1 MILYAALGILI
12 YYLQDY
18 LFFQSLPV
26 KRSHRYNFS
35 IPYREV
41 NLPYNENTNLNII
54 QFEVAES
61 SERLADSSRRLADS
75 SRRLADSS
83 RRLADSSKQLADSRG
98 VVLYFHGNRKNVGWY
113 ARFAPMF
120 TEHGYEVW
128 MIDYPGYGK
137 STGPLT
143 EEILYNY
150 TLQLYRLAAKKYKP
164 ENIIVFGKS
173 MGTGL
178 ATYLASRVACR
189 RVILET
195 PYYSL
200 SSVAA
205 HFFPIY
211 PMERMTRVKIPSWQY
226 LQDVKEPVS
235 VFHGTADGIVPYSNG
250 ARLKPFLKK
259 EDEFI
264 TIEGG
269 SHNDLRSFPLFRQKM
284 DSLLGH

>member
-1 MILYAALGILI
+1 MKRIKWALFLYALVGILV

-18 LFFQSLPV
+18 LFFQSLAV
-26 KRSHRYNFS
+26 KSTHRYNFS
-35 IPYREV
+35 IPYHEV
-41 NLPYNENTNLNII
+41 NLPYSDKTNLNII
-54 QFEVAES
+54 QFE
-61 SERLADSSRRLADS
+61 LKGLD
-75 SRRLADSS
+75 
-83 RRLADSSKQLADSRG
+83 QSRG
-98 VVLYFHGNRKNVGWY
+98 VVLYFHGNRKNIGWY
-113 ARFAPMF
+113 AKFAPMF
-120 TEHGYEVW
+120 TEQGYEVW

-137 STGPLT
+137 STGRLT
-143 EEILYNY
+143 EEILYDY
-150 TLQLYRLAAKKYKP
+150 ALQLYRLAAKKYAP

-178 ATYLASRVACR
+178 ATYLASRVDCR

-226 LQDVKEPVS
+226 LQDVKEPVTI
-235 VFHGTADGIVPYSNG
+235 FHGTSDGIVPYSNG
-250 ARLKPFLKK
+250 SRLKPFLKQG
-259 EDEFI
+259 DEFI

-269 SHNDLRSFPLFRQKM
+269 SHNDLREFPLFRQKM
-284 DSLLGH
+284 DSLLQL